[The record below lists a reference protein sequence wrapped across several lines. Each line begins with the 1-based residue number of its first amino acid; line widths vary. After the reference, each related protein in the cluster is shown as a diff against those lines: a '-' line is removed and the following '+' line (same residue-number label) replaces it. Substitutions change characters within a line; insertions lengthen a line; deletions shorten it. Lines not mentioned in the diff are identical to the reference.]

1 MALNDKKDNP
11 MKQSSVTRR
20 DFFKSASLLSF
31 MVLPGVGRIQA
42 RPFSPID
49 EPEDYGG
56 RICYNEN
63 PLGPSPLGLE
73 ALRDEAILA
82 HRYPNW
88 LNTNVES
95 ALANYYEMNSDQF
108 CVGAGATE
116 MIQKVADAFV
126 GPEDEVITAYPS
138 YTQIANQAIKNGGSA
153 VYVPLDENFDID
165 LTAILDAVTENTTL
179 ISLVNPNN
187 PLGRIIPSNDFASFM
202 DQVPEHIVVCVDE
215 AYFEY
220 VTDPNYE
227 TVIPTIQEG
236 KPIVV
241 IRTFSKVFGLAGE
254 RIGYTIS
261 TPELTDQ
268 IESVQLFATVTRT
281 SQVAAIASLEDT
293 NHIEATLALNEE
305 AKTILYGGF
314 ASLGLSYIP
323 SETSFMMVDCGV
335 EAQPVAEVLY
345 EAGFI
350 IRHGWDMPNHLRVS
364 TGTIGEMN
372 GFIEALGIALESVS
386 AQSNLVPLSPG
397 IKHIYPNPFN
407 QSCKIK
413 ITTHEHEKTLLMIYD
428 TLGRRVTTL
437 VNQILA
443 PGNHEF
449 SWNGKNVFGKNVAS
463 GMYLLHM
470 IHGEFASTQAL
481 QLVK

>member
-31 MVLPGVGRIQA
+31 MVLPGVGRVQA

-227 TVIPTIQEG
+227 SVIPYVQDG
-236 KPIVV
+236 KPVV
-241 IRTFSKVFGLAGE
+241 IIRTFSKVFGLAGE

-281 SQVAAIASLEDT
+281 SQAAAIASLEDT

-305 AKTILYGGF
+305 AKTILYDGF
-314 ASLGLSYIP
+314 ASLGLSFIP

>member
-138 YTQIANQAIKNGGSA
+138 YTQIANQAIKNGGWA

-227 TVIPTIQEG
+227 SVIPYVQDG
-236 KPIVV
+236 KPVV
-241 IRTFSKVFGLAGE
+241 IIRTFSKVFGLAGE

-281 SQVAAIASLEDT
+281 SQAAAIASLEDT

-305 AKTILYGGF
+305 AKTILYDGF
-314 ASLGLSYIP
+314 ASLGLSFIP

>member
-227 TVIPTIQEG
+227 SVIPYVQDG
-236 KPIVV
+236 KPVV
-241 IRTFSKVFGLAGE
+241 IIRTFSKVFGLAGE

>member
-281 SQVAAIASLEDT
+281 SQAAAIASLEDT

-305 AKTILYGGF
+305 AKTILYDGF
-314 ASLGLSYIP
+314 ASLGLSFIP